1 MTSIAVLRLLRTFF
15 LGGFPPGL
23 RYVHEASIL
32 RLSIYYEQFFVH
44 FLPYRLNLI
53 ISTKN
58 VLNKE
63 GSLRYKK
70 INFSFFKK
78 RNIHPNIFIYPIQ
91 MSLHNLVFA
100 PKAKSNIFRLGVIAF
115 LYLPDFALLLGN

>member
-1 MTSIAVLRLLRTFF
+1 MYIIPVIV
-15 LGGFPPGL
+15 GF
-23 RYVHEASIL
+23 HS
-32 RLSIYYEQFFVH
+32 
-44 FLPYRLNLI
+44 LNLI
-53 ISTKN
+53 ISTGD